1 MKLTQDTVCDLE
13 RNKKE
18 LESLIFKRDA
28 DINNFSAKYEDEQ
41 CNSAKSN
48 KCIKECQA
56 RVEELEEEVEHER
69 QARAKAEKAK
79 SKCHKELEE
88 LGDRLDEA
96 GGATSAQ
103 MELNKKREAELAKL
117 KRDIEESNIQHE
129 AAVAAF
135 RKKHNDSIAEMS
147 EQIDHLTK
155 MKQKIE
161 KEKDVLKREGDDA
174 KAAMDGLTRDKA
186 ASEKIYKTVQ
196 NQLNEVQSKLDE
208 AQRTLGD
215 FDAQKKKLYVEN
227 GDLLRQLEEVDIQ
240 INQMSKLTIQLGNQ
254 LDDIKK
260 TADDENKERSILL
273 GKYRN
278 LEHDLD
284 GLMEQLNEES
294 EHKADLLR
302 QLSRAN
308 AEAQMYR
315 AKYESEGI
323 ARAEELEAARLK
335 LQARLEEA
343 EQTIEQLNFKQ

>member
-1 MKLTQDTVCDLE
+1 
-13 RNKKE
+13 
-18 LESLIFKRDA
+18 
-28 DINNFSAKYEDEQ
+28 
-41 CNSAKSN
+41 
-48 KCIKECQA
+48 
-56 RVEELEEEVEHER
+56 
-69 QARAKAEKAK
+69 
-79 SKCHKELEE
+79 
-88 LGDRLDEA
+88 
-96 GGATSAQ
+96 

-186 ASEKIYKTVQ
+186 ASEKVYKTVQ

-240 INQMSKLTIQLGNQ
+240 TNQMSKLTIQLGNQ

-284 GLMEQLNEES
+284 GLSEQLNEE
-294 EHKADLLR
+294 
-302 QLSRAN
+302 
-308 AEAQMYR
+308 
-315 AKYESEGI
+315 
-323 ARAEELEAARLK
+323 
-335 LQARLEEA
+335 
-343 EQTIEQLNFKQ
+343 